1 LGIGMVNQ
9 PDSSCP
15 VRFGDFQLDL
25 RTAELRRGHTLIKL
39 QPQPARLL
47 VLLVRRAGETISRQE
62 LAEQVWGTETFVD
75 FEQGLNFAIRQVRA
89 ALEDERDRPQF
100 LETVPKRGYRF
111 IAPVE
116 HTSEGDAAVA
126 APTVSNEVLEDAK
139 ADEKRGGWQRRWRT
153 LALAC
158 VLLLIGSAAVKYS
171 VHEIASRKLK
181 ARSIQSIAVLPLA
194 SLSADPAQEYFSE
207 GLTDEIITELA
218 RIGTFRVVSRT
229 SVVKYKGTIKSAP
242 VIGTEL
248 RVDAVVEGTVERGQD
263 RVRIRAQLI
272 RAATDQHLWAES
284 YDREASDLLRLES
297 DVARD
302 IAQAIGHLSVV
313 QRARAARTGVVSTAA
328 HEDYLKGRYYWN
340 KRTRAGL
347 YKGIEFFNK
356 AIGEDPNYALAHAG
370 LADSHIILANW
381 GIAPPGDEYRKAK
394 VAAARALEL
403 DDQLAEAHTSLAY
416 ATLLYDWDWDRGEKG
431 FRRAIALNPNYASAH
446 QFYSI
451 LLMTSGRQAEALDEI
466 RRAQELD
473 PLSLIVNEVAG
484 WIYYEGRHYDEAIK
498 QYSKTLD
505 MEPNY
510 VPSLLDL
517 GTAYM
522 RLRDYGKA
530 IAQFE
535 KAREV
540 SEDGGVVLSDLAQ
553 AYALSGDRAEAI
565 RILRQLQQNSTSS
578 FVSSWDLSLIYLALD
593 DKSRAIALL
602 KKAADEH
609 VGWVVRLE
617 IDPAFDSLRAEPEFK
632 QLVRRIRIPR
642 IS

>member
-1 LGIGMVNQ
+1 
-9 PDSSCP
+9 

-25 RTAELRRGHTLIKL
+25 RTAELRRDRTLIKL
-39 QPQPARLL
+39 QPQPAKVL

-75 FEQGLNFAIRQVRA
+75 FEQGLNFAIRQIRA
-89 ALEDERDRPQF
+89 ALEDERDHPQF

-116 HTSEGDAAVA
+116 HTPEGDAAVA
-126 APTVSNEVLEDAK
+126 APKVSNEVPEDAE
-139 ADEKRGGWQRRWRT
+139 ADEKNWWWQRRWRT
-153 LALAC
+153 LAVAC
-158 VLLLIGSAAVKYS
+158 VLLLIGSATVTYL
-171 VHEIASRKLK
+171 VHQIASRKLK
-181 ARSIQSIAVLPLA
+181 GRSIQSIAVLPLA

-229 SVVKYKGTIKSAP
+229 SVVKYKGTVKSAP
-242 VIGTEL
+242 DIGAEL
-248 RVDAVVEGTVERGQD
+248 RVDAVVEGTVERVND
-263 RVRIRAQLI
+263 RVRVRAQLI
-272 RAATDQHLWAES
+272 RTAADQHLWAES

-302 IAQAIGHLSVV
+302 IAQAIGHLAVV
-313 QRARAARTGVVSTAA
+313 QREKVARTGIVSTAA

-340 KRTRAGL
+340 KRTKPGL
-347 YKGIEFFNK
+347 YKGIEHFKK
-356 AIGEDPNYALAHAG
+356 AIDQDPNYAAAYAG
-370 LADSHIILANW
+370 LADSYIILANW
-381 GIAPPGDEYRKAK
+381 GIAPPGDEYKKAR
-394 VAAARALEL
+394 AAALKALEL
-403 DDQLAEAHTSLAY
+403 DDELAEAHTALAY
-416 ATLLYDWDWDRGEKG
+416 TTLLYDWDWDRAEKE

-451 LLMTSGRQAEALDEI
+451 LLMTSGRQGEALAEI
-466 RRAQELD
+466 QRAQELD
-473 PLSLIVNEVAG
+473 PLSLIINDVAG

-522 RLRDYGKA
+522 RLTDYRKA
-530 IAQFE
+530 IVQFE

-540 SEDGGVVLSDLAQ
+540 GEEGAVVLSDLAQ
-553 AYALSGDRAEAI
+553 AYAFSGDRAEAI
-565 RILRQLQQNSTSS
+565 RILRRLQQNSTSN
-578 FVSSWDLSLIYLALD
+578 FVSSWDLSLIYLALG

-617 IDPAFDSLRAEPEFK
+617 IDPAFDNLRAEPEFK